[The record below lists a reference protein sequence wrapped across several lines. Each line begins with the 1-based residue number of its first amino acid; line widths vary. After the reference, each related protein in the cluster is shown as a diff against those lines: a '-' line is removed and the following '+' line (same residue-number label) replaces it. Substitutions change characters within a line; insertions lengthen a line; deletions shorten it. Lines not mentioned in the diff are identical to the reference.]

1 MIRAI
6 AAGTSSGTHT
16 RSRQPESPHCVAV
29 LAATPW
35 RGPGIAEPTQWHMD
49 CVPETP

>member
-6 AAGTSSGTHT
+6 AAGTSSGTPT
-16 RSRQPESPHCVAV
+16 TSGQPESPHCVAV

-35 RGPGIAEPTQWHMD
+35 RQPGFAAPIQWHMD